1 MSFEFL
7 SDDWFT
13 AVDALPVPDP
23 APGTPDIRV
32 NVVVTRNGSDDL
44 ALHLAEGS
52 MKRGLDDAAPTTITV
67 PFDVAKS
74 LFVSRDQAATMQAF
88 MSGRIKVA
96 GDMTKLMMMGQQQ
109 PTAEQQAYADQIQQ
123 LTVA

>member
-7 SDDWFT
+7 SDDWFS
-13 AVDALPVPDP
+13 AVDALPVPPP
-23 APGTPDIRV
+23 APGAPDIRV
-32 NVVVTRNGSDDL
+32 NVVVTRDGSDDL
-44 ALHLAEGS
+44 NLHLAEGS
-52 MKRGLDDAAPTTITV
+52 MKRGLDESAPTTITV
-67 PFDVAKS
+67 PFDVARS